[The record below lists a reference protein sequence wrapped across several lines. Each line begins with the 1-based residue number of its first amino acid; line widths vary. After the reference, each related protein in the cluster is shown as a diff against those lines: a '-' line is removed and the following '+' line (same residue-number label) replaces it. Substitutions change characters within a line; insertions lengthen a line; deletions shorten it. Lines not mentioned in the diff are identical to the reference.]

1 MIKKIRQTD
10 MSTVVAR
17 DILLN
22 TYKGCLKVKI
32 SADIH
37 EHVSDRLFIQ
47 HQIIDS
53 LLKLY
58 EKNYSPKLS

>member
-17 DILLN
+17 YLV
-22 TYKGCLKVKI
+22 TYKGCFKVMT

-47 HQIIDS
+47 HQILDS

-58 EKNYSPKLS
+58 EKNYSPNLS